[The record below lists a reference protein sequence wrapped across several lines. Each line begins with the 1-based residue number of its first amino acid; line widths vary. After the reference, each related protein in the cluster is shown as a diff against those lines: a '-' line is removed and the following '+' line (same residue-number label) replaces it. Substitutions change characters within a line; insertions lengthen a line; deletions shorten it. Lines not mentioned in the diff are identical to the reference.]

1 MNAFHGKITLE
12 QLEYKIAKH
21 IGLLYQ
27 AKKLFNTRS
36 LKSIYFSY
44 IYTYLNYTENQI
56 EN

>member
-36 LKSIYFSY
+36 LRSIYFSY
-44 IYTYLNYTENQI
+44 IYTYLNYRENQI